1 LLSTVALVSAASLRI
16 PLASSI
22 VLLRWLNSLLFR
34 YATLLVNLSSLLLRP
49 ELILIPLVLR
59 PTLLIGD
66 TLLL

>member
-1 LLSTVALVSAASLRI
+1 LLSTVALVNAASLRI
-16 PLASSI
+16 PLASLI
-22 VLLRWLNSLLFR
+22 VLLSWLNSLLFR
-34 YATLLVNLSSLLLRP
+34 YATLLVNLSSLLLGP

>member
-1 LLSTVALVSAASLRI
+1 LLSTVALVNAASLRI
-16 PLASSI
+16 PLAPLI
-22 VLLRWLNSLLFR
+22 VLLSWLNSLLFR

>member
-1 LLSTVALVSAASLRI
+1 MLSTVALVNAASLRI
-16 PLASSI
+16 PLASLI
-22 VLLRWLNSLLFR
+22 VLLSWLNSLLFR

-49 ELILIPLVLR
+49 QLIQIPLVLR